1 MAKRTHTIAVL
12 PGDGI
17 GTEIVREALKVLEV
31 AADRFGF
38 TLQYTEC
45 AIGGA
50 ALDLYDEPLPQV
62 TLDVCDKADAI
73 LLGRVGGPKWNHYPQ
88 AKRPE
93 VGALLPLRQRYGLYC
108 NLRPAKFF
116 EGLEA
121 LSPLRAD
128 ITQRGFDMVCVR
140 ELTGGIYFGEPRGIV
155 GTGEDA
161 YAYDTEVYSRAE
173 IRRIAKVAFDL
184 ARSRRGHVT
193 NIDKANVMVSSQFW
207 REVVLDVAKD
217 YPDVT
222 LNHIYV
228 DNATMEILKDPSQF
242 DVMLCSNMFGD
253 ILSDECSMVV
263 GSMGLLP
270 SAALGA
276 TSFGIY
282 EPAGGASPDLAGKN
296 LVNPVAQILS
306 AAMMLRHSLD
316 EVEAA
321 DAIERAV
328 SLVLRKG
335 TVTQDLA
342 IAFKAPKVVG
352 TDAMGTAIATA
363 LRTIKN
369 GLYFQAP

>member
-17 GTEIVREALKVLEV
+17 GPEIVREALKVLEV

-62 TLDVCDKADAI
+62 TLEVCDKADAI

-155 GTGEDA
+155 GTGEEA

-242 DVMLCSNMFGD
+242 DVMLCSNMFGN

-282 EPAGGASPDLAGKN
+282 EPAGGASPDLVGKN

-306 AAMMLRHSLD
+306 AAMMLRHSLG

-328 SLVLRKG
+328 SLVLREG

-342 IAFKAPKVVG
+342 IAFKDPKVVG

-363 LRTIKN
+363 LRTI
-369 GLYFQAP
+369 